1 MTYNSRFFRLSQAKF
16 PSKNNLPLTSA
27 LIRNKLGE
35 FSLQTWLQ
43 FWAFVIISSFLI
55 DNILKTGS
63 VAAWK
68 IPTYLSVS
76 SFYVLFTFDVFDKL
90 FLKGNKEDGQLLKL
104 TAFIVTQSS

>member
-1 MTYNSRFFRLSQAKF
+1 MTYNPRFFRLSQAKF
-16 PSKNNLPLTSA
+16 PSKNNLPLTST

-35 FSLQTWLQ
+35 FSLQTCLQ
-43 FWAFVIISSFLI
+43 FWAFVIVSSILI

-68 IPTYLSVS
+68 IPTYLIVS
-76 SFYVLFTFDVFDKL
+76 SFYILFTFDVFDEL